1 MCVTAYF
8 KLFFCS
14 CAIKT
19 LQKVKQRK
27 SLYNLMVAKI
37 TDELNSIYVFLRI
50 INCHN
55 RIGYEQKVKEENLHS
70 GMVAEAERKRS
81 L

>member
-1 MCVTAYF
+1 
-8 KLFFCS
+8 
-14 CAIKT
+14 
-19 LQKVKQRK
+19 
-27 SLYNLMVAKI
+27 MVARI